1 MGACQVLRKGP
12 EPCAVDCVLADLEVL
27 LKAVD
32 FDMVLQMSFFL
43 NCGHLIQ
50 RSNVGH
56 KKITFTRDVM
66 LLL

>member
-32 FDMVLQMSFFL
+32 FDMVLQMSFFWWTL
-43 NCGHLIQ
+43 GI
-50 RSNVGH
+50 
-56 KKITFTRDVM
+56 
-66 LLL
+66 